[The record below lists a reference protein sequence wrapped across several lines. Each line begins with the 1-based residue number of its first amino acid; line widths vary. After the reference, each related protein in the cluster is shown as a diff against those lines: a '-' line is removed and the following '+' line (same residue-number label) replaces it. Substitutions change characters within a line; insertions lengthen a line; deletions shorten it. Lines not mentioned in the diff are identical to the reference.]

1 MFKSVFSAGLT
12 GIDGFIVNVECNST
26 QRLPNFEIVGLPDA
40 SVKEAKQRVRTAI
53 ENSGFVFPELDL
65 MINLAPASR
74 KKEGSYYD
82 LAILAG
88 ILSVTGMIP
97 TDIDLSD
104 CVFVGELSLSGEV
117 RPVNGTLCL
126 CLAAKEAGFKH
137 IFVPFDNAAEAAV
150 VDGIDVYGVK
160 DAREL
165 VMHLVGRQTIEKQVF
180 DRSKFKSE
188 FTKNSLD
195 FSDVKG
201 QAQVKRALEIAAAGG
216 HNVLLIG
223 PPGTGKSMLAKR
235 LPTILPELTFEEA
248 IETTKIHSISGLL
261 APGSSLVCQRPFRSP
276 HHTMSA
282 TSLVGGGTMPMPGEI
297 SLAHNGILFLDEL
310 PEFPKS
316 ITDSL
321 RQPLEDGQ
329 VTVTRTAGRFTYPSS
344 FMLVCAM
351 NPCKCGYYGHPTHE
365 CSCKPSDIKRYLSQ
379 ISGPLLDRIDI
390 QIEVPS
396 VSFEDMSKN
405 TPAEPSESIR
415 ERVCKARKFALAR
428 FKAASEEA
436 GSDIPMIYKNS
447 EMGQRHIRRFCTLD
461 DGASSLLEAAYE
473 KLSLSARG
481 YDRLIRVARTIA
493 DLDGS
498 EMIKE
503 NHVAEAI
510 RYRTLDKKYW

>member
-1 MFKSVFSAGLT
+1 MYKSVYSAGLA
-12 GIDGFIVNVECNST
+12 GIDGFVVTVECNST
-26 QRLPNFEIVGLPDA
+26 PRLPNFEIVGLPDA

-53 ENSGFVFPELDL
+53 ENSGFLFPEAEL

-88 ILSVTGMIP
+88 ILNVTGMIP
-97 TDIDLSD
+97 TDIDLSE
-104 CVFVGELSLSGEV
+104 CVFIGELSLSGEV
-117 RPVNGTLCL
+117 RAVNGVLCL
-126 CLAAKEAGFKH
+126 CLAAKEAGFKNV
-137 IFVPFDNAAEAAV
+137 FVPHENAAEAAV
-150 VDGIDVYGVK
+150 VDGINVYGVK
-160 DAREL
+160 EVREL
-165 VMHLVGRQTIEKQVF
+165 VLHLIGKKPMEKQEF
-180 DRSKFKSE
+180 DHKRFMAE
-188 FTKNSLD
+188 FPRDSLD

-201 QAQVKRALEIAAAGG
+201 QLHVKRALEIAAAGG

-261 APGSSLVCQRPFRSP
+261 PPGSSLLCRRPFRSP
-276 HHTMSA
+276 HHTLSA
-282 TSLVGGGTMPMPGEI
+282 TSLVGGGSVPMPGEI

-310 PEFPKS
+310 PEFPKA

-365 CSCKPSDIKRYLSQ
+365 CTCKSADIKRYLSQ

-405 TPAEPSESIR
+405 TPSEPSEKIR
-415 ERVCKARKFALAR
+415 ERVARARKLAVER
-428 FKAASEEA
+428 FKAASEETD
-436 GSDIPMIYKNS
+436 SDIPMIYKNA
-447 EMGQRHIRRFCTLD
+447 EMGQRHLRRFCKLD
-461 DGASSLLEAAYE
+461 ERASKLVEAAYE
-473 KLSLSARG
+473 RLGLSSRG
-481 YDRLIRVARTIA
+481 YDRLLRLSRTIA
-493 DLDGS
+493 DLAGS
-498 EMIKE
+498 ETIKE
-503 NHVAEAI
+503 DHVAEAI

>member
-1 MFKSVFSAGLT
+1 MFKSVYSAGLA
-12 GIDGFIVNVECNST
+12 GIDGFIVTVEANST
-26 QRLPNFEIVGLPDA
+26 QRLQNFEIVGLPDA

-53 ENSGFVFPELDL
+53 ENSGFLFPELDL
-65 MINLAPASR
+65 MVNLAPASR
-74 KKEGSYYD
+74 KKEGSFYD

-97 TDIDLSD
+97 SDIDLSD
-104 CVFVGELSLSGEV
+104 CVFIGELSLSGEL
-117 RPVNGTLCL
+117 RAVNGALCL
-126 CLAAKEAGFKH
+126 CLAAKDAGFKH
-137 IFVPFDNAAEAAV
+137 IFVPYANAAEASV
-150 VDGIDVYGVK
+150 VEGINVYGVR
-160 DAREL
+160 DVREL
-165 VMHLVGRQTIEKQVF
+165 VLHLIGRKPVEKQEF
-180 DRSKFKSE
+180 DRTKFKSE
-188 FTKNSLD
+188 FSKSSLD

-216 HNVLLIG
+216 HNILLIG

-235 LPTILPELTFEEA
+235 LPTILPELTFDEA

-261 APGSSLVCQRPFRSP
+261 PSGSSLVCQRPFRSP

-282 TSLVGGGTMPMPGEI
+282 TSLVGGGSMPMPGEI

-310 PEFPKS
+310 PEFPKQ

-365 CSCKPSDIKRYLSQ
+365 CTCKPADIKRYLSQ

-396 VSFEDMSKN
+396 VSFEDMNRNIPS
-405 TPAEPSESIR
+405 EPSESIR
-415 ERVCKARKFALAR
+415 ERVAKARKFALDR
-428 FKAASEEA
+428 FEAASKEA
-436 GSDIPMIYKNS
+436 NSDVPMIYKNS
-447 EMGQRHIRRFCTLD
+447 EMGQRHIRRFCELD
-461 DGASSLLEAAYE
+461 DAASRLLAAAYE
-473 KLSLSARG
+473 RLSLSARG
-481 YDRLIRVARTIA
+481 YDRLIRVSRTIA
-493 DLDGS
+493 DLDAS
-498 EMIKE
+498 EVIKE

>member
-1 MFKSVFSAGLT
+1 MFKSVFSAGLA
-12 GIDGFIVNVECNST
+12 GIDGFIVNVECNAT

-53 ENSGFVFPELDL
+53 ENSGFLFPESEL

-88 ILSVTGMIP
+88 ILVVTGMIP
-97 TDIDLSD
+97 TNIDLSES
-104 CVFVGELSLSGEV
+104 VFIGELSLSGEV
-117 RPVNGTLCL
+117 RPVSGVLCL
-126 CLAAKEAGFKH
+126 CIAARDAGFKNV
-137 IFVPFDNAAEAAV
+137 FVPYDNAAEAAV
-150 VDGIDVYGVK
+150 VDGINVYGVK
-160 DAREL
+160 EARDL
-165 VMHLVGRQTIEKQVF
+165 ILHLIGKKPLERRVF
-180 DRSKFKSE
+180 DHEKFKANFPKDSI
-188 FTKNSLD
+188 D

-201 QAQVKRALEIAAAGG
+201 QIHVKRALEIAAAGG

-261 APGSSLVCQRPFRSP
+261 PPGSSLLCKRPFRSP
-276 HHTMSA
+276 HHTLSA
-282 TSLVGGGTMPMPGEI
+282 TSLVGGGSVPMPGEI
-297 SLAHNGILFLDEL
+297 SLAHNGVLFLDEL
-310 PEFPKS
+310 PEFPKA

-365 CSCKPSDIKRYLSQ
+365 CSCKPADIKRYLSQ

-405 TPAEPSESIR
+405 VPSESSEKIR
-415 ERVCKARKFALAR
+415 ERVSKARKLAVDR
-428 FKAASEEA
+428 FRAASEEA
-436 GSDIPMIYKNS
+436 GSNIPMIYKNS
-447 EMGQRHIRRFCTLD
+447 EMGQRHIRRFCKLEK
-461 DGASSLLEAAYE
+461 GATDLIGAAYE
-473 KLSLSARG
+473 KLGLSSRG
-481 YDRLIRVARTIA
+481 YDRLLRLSRTIA
-493 DLDGS
+493 DLEGC
-498 EMIKE
+498 ETINE